1 MMSVFVQV
9 EDFDVPAI
17 YAALKADAPQ
27 IGAIVT
33 FTGLV
38 REFNEG
44 STVEALYLEHYPGMT
59 EQVLEG
65 LIDEAAKR
73 WPIINATI
81 VHRVGELKPADQ
93 IVFVGVNSAHRDAAF
108 AAAEY
113 LMDILK
119 TKAPF
124 WKREQRPEGNK
135 WLDAKISDDERATR
149 WH

>member
-1 MMSVFVQV
+1 MRVLVQT
-9 EDFDVPAI
+9 EDFDVAAL
-17 YAALKADAPQ
+17 YSALKADAPQ

-38 REFNEG
+38 REFNDDA
-44 STVEALYLEHYPGMT
+44 SVDSLYLEHYPGMT

-65 LIDEAAKR
+65 LIKEAAQR

-81 VHRVGELKPADQ
+81 VHRVGELRPADQ

-124 WKREQRPEGNK
+124 WKREQGPEGDK
-135 WLDAKISDDERATR
+135 WLDAKASDDERATR
-149 WH
+149 WR

>member
-1 MMSVFVQV
+1 MSVLIQT
-9 EDFDVPAI
+9 EDFDVAAL
-17 YAALKADAPQ
+17 YSALKADAPQ

-38 REFNEG
+38 REFNDDA
-44 STVEALYLEHYPGMT
+44 SVDSLYLEHYPGMT

-65 LIDEAAKR
+65 LIKEAAQR

-81 VHRVGELKPADQ
+81 VHRVGELRPAEQ

-124 WKREQRPEGNK
+124 WKREQGPEGDK
-135 WLDAKISDDERATR
+135 WLDAKASDDERATR
-149 WH
+149 WR

>member
-1 MMSVFVQV
+1 MMSVSVQT
-9 EDFDVPAI
+9 EDFNVPAL
-17 YAALKADAPQ
+17 YEALKADAPQ

-38 REFNEG
+38 REFNED
-44 STVEALYLEHYPGMT
+44 STVEGLYLEHYPGMT
-59 EQVLEG
+59 EQVLES
-65 LIDEAAKR
+65 LIAEAAKR
-73 WPIINATI
+73 WSIINATI

-119 TKAPF
+119 TSAPF
-124 WKREQRPEGNK
+124 WKREQRPEGDQ
-135 WLDAKISDDERATR
+135 WLDAKSTDDERAAR

>member
-1 MMSVFVQV
+1 MSVLVQI
-9 EDFDVPAI
+9 EDFDV
-17 YAALKADAPQ
+17 AALYNTLKADAPQ

-38 REFNEG
+38 REFNDDT
-44 STVEALYLEHYPGMT
+44 TVEGLYLEHYPGMT

-65 LIDEAAKR
+65 LIKEAAHR
-73 WPIINATI
+73 WPIINAII
-81 VHRVGELKPADQ
+81 VHRVGELRPADQ

-124 WKREQRPEGNK
+124 WKREQRPEGDK
-135 WLDAKISDDERATR
+135 WLDAKASDDERATR

>member
-1 MMSVFVQV
+1 MSVSVQT
-9 EDFDVPAI
+9 ENFDVAAL
-17 YAALKADAPQ
+17 YEALKADAPR

-38 REFNEG
+38 REFNDDA
-44 STVEALYLEHYPGMT
+44 SVESLYLEHYPGMT
-59 EQVLEG
+59 ERVLES
-65 LIDEAAKR
+65 LIEEAAKR
-73 WPIINATI
+73 WPIINAFI
-81 VHRVGELKPADQ
+81 VHRVGELKPSDQ

-108 AAAEY
+108 AAAEF

-124 WKREQRPEGNK
+124 WKKELGPEGSK
-135 WLDAKISDDERATR
+135 WLDAKTSDDERATR

>member
-1 MMSVFVQV
+1 MSVSVQT
-9 EDFDVPAI
+9 ENFDV
-17 YAALKADAPQ
+17 AALYEALKVDAPR

-38 REFNEG
+38 REFNDDA
-44 STVEALYLEHYPGMT
+44 SVESLYLEHYPGMT
-59 EQVLEG
+59 ERVLES
-65 LIDEAAKR
+65 LIEEAAKR
-73 WPIINATI
+73 WPIINAFI
-81 VHRVGELKPADQ
+81 VHRVGELKPSDQ

-108 AAAEY
+108 AAAEF

-124 WKREQRPEGNK
+124 WKKELGPEGSK
-135 WLDAKISDDERATR
+135 WLDAKTSDDERATR

>member
-1 MMSVFVQV
+1 MSVSVQT
-9 EDFDVPAI
+9 ENFDVAAL
-17 YAALKADAPQ
+17 YEALKADAPR

-38 REFNEG
+38 REFNDDA
-44 STVEALYLEHYPGMT
+44 SVESLYLEHYPGMT
-59 EQVLEG
+59 ERVLES
-65 LIDEAAKR
+65 LIEEAAKR
-73 WPIINATI
+73 WPIINAFI
-81 VHRVGELKPADQ
+81 VHRVGELKPSDQ

-108 AAAEY
+108 AAAEF

-124 WKREQRPEGNK
+124 WKKELGPEGSK
-135 WLDAKISDDERATR
+135 WLDAKMSDDERATR

>member
-1 MMSVFVQV
+1 MSVVVQA

-17 YAALKADAPQ
+17 YEALKADAPQ

-113 LMDILK
+113 LMDILF
-119 TKAPF
+119 PV
-124 WKREQRPEGNK
+124 
-135 WLDAKISDDERATR
+135 L
-149 WH
+149 

>member
-1 MMSVFVQV
+1 MSVEVQT
-9 EDFDVPAI
+9 EDFDVPAL
-17 YAALKADAPQ
+17 YQSLVADAPKV
-27 IGAIVT
+27 GAIVT

-38 REFNEG
+38 REFNEN
-44 STVEALYLEHYPGMT
+44 SSVEGLFLEHYPGMT
-59 EQVLEG
+59 EKVLAG
-65 LIDEAAKR
+65 LIEEAAER
-73 WPIINATI
+73 WPIISAKI
-81 VHRVGELKPADQ
+81 VHRVGALKPGDQ

-124 WKREQRPEGNK
+124 WKREQRSDGDR
-135 WLDAKISDDERATR
+135 WLDARTSDEKRAAK

>member
-1 MMSVFVQV
+1 MVTVQT
-9 EDFDVPAI
+9 EDFDV
-17 YAALKADAPQ
+17 AALYQALRADAPQ

-38 REFNEG
+38 REFNDDAA
-44 STVEALYLEHYPGMT
+44 VESLYLEHYPGMT

-65 LIDEAAKR
+65 LIATAAKR

-81 VHRVGELKPADQ
+81 VHRIGELRPAEQ

-108 AAAEY
+108 AAAEF

-124 WKREQRPEGNK
+124 WKREQGPQGDK
-135 WLDAKISDDERATR
+135 WLDAKASDDERATR

>member
-1 MMSVFVQV
+1 MSVLVQI
-9 EDFDVPAI
+9 EDFDV
-17 YAALKADAPQ
+17 AALYNTLKADAPQ

-38 REFNEG
+38 REFNDDA
-44 STVEALYLEHYPGMT
+44 SVDSLYLEHYPGMT

-65 LIDEAAKR
+65 LIKEAAQR
-73 WPIINATI
+73 WPIINAII
-81 VHRVGELKPADQ
+81 VHRVGELRPADQ

-124 WKREQRPEGNK
+124 WKREQGPEGDK
-135 WLDAKISDDERATR
+135 WLDAKTSDDERATR

>member
-1 MMSVFVQV
+1 MTVIVQA
-9 EDFDVPAI
+9 EDFDVPAF
-17 YAALKADAPQ
+17 YEALKADAPQ

-38 REFNEG
+38 REFNDDTAVQG
-44 STVEALYLEHYPGMT
+44 LYLEHYPGMT
-59 EQVLEG
+59 EQVMET

-73 WPIINATI
+73 WPIINAII
-81 VHRVGELKPADQ
+81 VHRIGELKPADQ

-124 WKREQRPEGNK
+124 WKREIRPEGGK
-135 WLDAKISDDERATR
+135 WLDAKASDDERATR

>member
-1 MMSVFVQV
+1 MTVVVQT
-9 EDFDVPAI
+9 EDFDVASF
-17 YAALKADAPQ
+17 YETLKADAPQ

-38 REFNEG
+38 REFNDDA
-44 STVEALYLEHYPGMT
+44 SVEALYLEHYPGMT

-65 LIDEAAKR
+65 LVEEVAKR
-73 WPIINATI
+73 WPIINAII
-81 VHRVGELKPADQ
+81 VHRVGELRPADQ
-93 IVFVGVNSAHRDAAF
+93 IVFVGVNSAHREAAF

-124 WKREQRPEGNK
+124 WKREQRPEGDK
-135 WLDAKISDDERATR
+135 WLDAKASDEKRAEK

>member
-1 MMSVFVQV
+1 MTVVVQA
-9 EDFDVPAI
+9 EDFDVTSF
-17 YAALKADAPQ
+17 YETLKSDAPQ

-38 REFNEG
+38 REFNDD
-44 STVEALYLEHYPGMT
+44 SSVEALYLEHYPGMT

-65 LIDEAAKR
+65 LVEEAAKR
-73 WPIINATI
+73 WPIINAII
-81 VHRVGELKPADQ
+81 VHRVGELRPTDQ

-124 WKREQRPEGNK
+124 WKREQRPEGGK
-135 WLDAKISDDERATR
+135 WLDAKASDEKRAEK